1 MQLKLP
7 GIDNRKNLGAE
18 RAADHG
24 NNCAADDEIGEHDE
38 ASSFHQHVCK
48 PIVCGTQPIEKG
60 LLWLLARAPA
70 AQHPD
75 RQYRHKGAG
84 QQIRP
89 HHRKADC
96 QGQWHEKIVCA
107 PVMKKAGMNTARM
120 HSIATNR
127 GNVVSAV
134 ASLAARAR
142 LRPSP
147 SRVWL
152 FSIVTVASSTR
163 MPTASASPP
172 RVMMLIV

>member
-38 ASSFHQHVCK
+38 ASSSFHQHVCK
-48 PIVCGTQPIEKG
+48 PIFVARSRSKKVSCGFSREPPLRSIQTASTGTKVLDSRYDPTIEKPT
-60 LLWLLARAPA
+60 ARASGTKRLCA
-70 AQHPD
+70 
-75 RQYRHKGAG
+75 
-84 QQIRP
+84 
-89 HHRKADC
+89 
-96 QGQWHEKIVCA
+96 A

-142 LRPSP
+142 L
-147 SRVWL
+147 SRR
-152 FSIVTVASSTR
+152 VAILQHVAGR
-163 MPTASASPP
+163 GGAEGA
-172 RVMMLIV
+172 

>member
-18 RAADHG
+18 RAAAHG

-60 LLWLLARAPA
+60 VSCGFSRVPPLRSIQTASTGTKVLDSTYDPTIEKPTARASGTKRLCA
-70 AQHPD
+70 
-75 RQYRHKGAG
+75 
-84 QQIRP
+84 
-89 HHRKADC
+89 
-96 QGQWHEKIVCA
+96 A

-142 LRPSP
+142 L
-147 SRVWL
+147 SRR
-152 FSIVTVASSTR
+152 VAILQHVAGR
-163 MPTASASPP
+163 GGAEGA
-172 RVMMLIV
+172 